1 MKRLAAVLLWLGLG
15 AAAEAGPW
23 AAGRGHFYAKA
34 GGSRLLSTTLAA
46 PDGTRFDIPRFTK
59 DEISLYGALGLTNR
73 ITAIVSVP
81 AYRSS
86 HLEDFGSES
95 GIGDLQS
102 GLQLQLGQRGPWVFA
117 ARGMVQAPTGDETR
131 AEGLLPTG
139 SGVWEAEAVL
149 GAGRSFARG
158 KLYGFVE
165 SGHQA
170 RGGGLNDALT
180 YALQVG
186 WNVRPRIVVAGNIR
200 GVEPY
205 DKKAPR
211 EARGSP
217 VGLSDRVTYLSYGPT
232 VILGLANGAA
242 LQLDVDGA
250 ARARNLADG
259 TTVRLGISLS
269 R

>member
-1 MKRLAAVLLWLGLG
+1 MKRLALVLWLGMS

-23 AAGRGHFYAKA
+23 AAGRGHFYAKV
-34 GGSRLLSTTLAA
+34 GGSRLHSTTLAA
-46 PDGTRFDIPRFTK
+46 PDGTRFEIPRFTK
-59 DEISLYGALGLTNR
+59 DEISLYGAAGLTDR
-73 ITAIVSVP
+73 ITGILSLP

-86 HLEDFGSES
+86 DLADFGSES
-95 GIGDLQS
+95 GIGDVQV
-102 GLQLQLGQRGPWVFA
+102 GLQFQLGQRGPWVFA

-139 SGVWEAEAVL
+139 SGVWEGEAVL
-149 GAGRSFARG
+149 GAGRSFAKG
-158 KLYGFVE
+158 KLYGFLE
-165 SGHQA
+165 SGHQV

-205 DKKAPR
+205 NKKAPR

-232 VILGLANGAA
+232 LIVGLGNGVAV
-242 LQLDVDGA
+242 QLDVDGA
-250 ARARNLADG
+250 SRARNLADG
-259 TTVRLGISLS
+259 TTVRLGVSLS